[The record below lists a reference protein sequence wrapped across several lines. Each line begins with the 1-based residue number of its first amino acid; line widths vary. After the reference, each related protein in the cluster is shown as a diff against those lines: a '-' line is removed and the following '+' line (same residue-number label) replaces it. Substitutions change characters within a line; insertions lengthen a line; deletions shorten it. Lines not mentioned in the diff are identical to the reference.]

1 MAAVL
6 MIVQLILIV
15 IILRQAKISPFLMLQ
30 VKRSLFHVTPMF
42 MVIGL
47 LFLIWNY
54 LKSR

>member
-1 MAAVL
+1 MAVL

-54 LKSR
+54 LRSR